1 MNKWENSKRPVRNLL
16 DKEGQLGLSTM
27 GRSRMENEKKR
38 LTNLIFARAV
48 VIVKWR
54 KADESE
60 V

>member
-1 MNKWENSKRPVRNLL
+1 MRNLL
-16 DKEGQLGLSTM
+16 HKEGQLELSTM
-27 GRSRMENEKKR
+27 ERSRMENEKKR

-54 KADESE
+54 KAGESE

>member
-1 MNKWENSKRPVRNLL
+1 MNKWENSKRPVRKLL
-16 DKEGQLGLSTM
+16 HKEGQLGLSTM
-27 GRSRMENEKKR
+27 GRSRMEKEKKR
-38 LTNLIFARAV
+38 LTNLIFARAL